1 MIRPVTRRWIPQLRN
16 CVILLCA
23 APLIA
28 CITTSSG
35 GFDVRGSGERAA
47 RDYLTLAM
55 GYLDA
60 GDLAAAR
67 YHLDNALE
75 MDSHSAEI
83 HHAAA
88 LIAVAD
94 NEFRLAEQGFGRA
107 LKLDP
112 ENAAVRNNFGVLLFS
127 RERPGEAIEQFR
139 RAANDS
145 QYPGRAFAL
154 ENLGR
159 AALRLEQW
167 DVART
172 SFEKALLLDENLPV
186 SSLELSLLHKWA
198 GDWDAAGRAFRSYA
212 GIVEKQRL
220 VHAPKALLAGI
231 EIAWHSG
238 NLREVEEFGLILGT
252 LYAGTVE
259 YRAYR
264 ELTSGN

>member
-1 MIRPVTRRWIPQLRN
+1 MNRSITRQWISQLRN
-16 CVILLCA
+16 CVILLCT

-35 GFDVRGSGERAA
+35 GFDVTGSREQAA
-47 RDYLTLAM
+47 QDYLTLAM
-55 GYLDA
+55 GYFDT

-75 MDSHSAEI
+75 MDSRSAEI
-83 HHAAA
+83 HHATA
-88 LIAVAD
+88 LIAAAEND
-94 NEFRLAEQGFGRA
+94 FRRAEQGFGRA

-112 ENAAVRNNFGVLLFS
+112 ENPAVRNNYGVLLFS

-139 RAANDS
+139 WAATDQ
-145 QYPGRAFAL
+145 QYQGRPFAL

-167 DVART
+167 DVAQA
-172 SFEKALLLDENLPV
+172 SFEEALLLDENLPV
-186 SSLELSLLHKWA
+186 STLELSLLHMRS
-198 GDWDAAGRAFRSYA
+198 GNWDAASRAFRSYA

-238 NLREVEEFGLILGT
+238 NLREVEEFGLILGK
-252 LYAGTVE
+252 LYAGTAE

-264 ELTSGN
+264 KLINGN